1 MGRYEDDR
9 ARQIERENAEVVHVI
24 ETPLRIL
31 MELGKWLVV
40 GSLVFILVLVNQV
53 GWIVDLGERS
63 QRGRVEHN
71 NQVEGQIASGGFQSV
86 FDIDFRTQPDVTAK
100 YVENYDRFWDD
111 STPFGFGVGYGVTNR
126 TVKAFSLRKVGDGWG
141 QPDAG
146 IPYCMAALHVDR
158 RTNFFNDT
166 PGSWWA
172 SDDHPLNRNDDA
184 LDRKSARMQRDY
196 EVAAMMTAALR
207 STLAHM
213 KLGRPVSEV
222 RSPLYEDDYLHRA
235 ADPGYCDADSAAHDP
250 QYGVAGTRAYR
261 ATLLR
266 INLQHAP
273 VVRFRYPVG
282 IAFHLTRRVERR
294 ASDLRNKRSLNHQ
307 VQRHVRHAIAIRRQL
322 SHHFLQIIP
331 IHLRD
336 ILPDRDHLKR
346 IRLGRCRSC
355 CCRRGSRRSNWSR
368 CVRCIRRLAHR
379 HPTAQKEYRTN
390 LACHLV
396 LTANSPTAS
405 PHGRSPAYRSCPSP
419 AAASIQAA
427 PAPP

>member
-53 GWIVDLGERS
+53 GWVVDLGERS

-111 STPFGFGVGYGVTNR
+111 STPFGFSVGYGVTNR
-126 TVKAFSLRKVGDGWG
+126 TVKAFSLRKIGDGWG

-146 IPYCMAALHVDR
+146 IPYCMAALHVIR
-158 RTNFFNDT
+158 PTNFFNDT
-166 PGSWWA
+166 PDSWWA
-172 SDDHPLNRNDDA
+172 GDDHPLNRNDDA

-213 KLGRPVSEV
+213 KLGRPVIEV
-222 RSPLYEDDYLHRA
+222 RSPLYEDDYRHRP

-250 QYGVAGTRAYR
+250 RYGDAGTRAYR

-273 VVRFRYPVG
+273 VVRFRYVG
-282 IAFHLTRRVERR
+282 TDPESMDTDITRSQNQAE
-294 ASDLRNKRSLNHQ
+294 
-307 VQRHVRHAIAIRRQL
+307 IWGMC
-322 SHHFLQIIP
+322 
-331 IHLRD
+331 
-336 ILPDRDHLKR
+336 LPDSCTEGY
-346 IRLGRCRSC
+346 GRGTTLYADLFASHAPLTDEQM
-355 CCRRGSRRSNWSR
+355 
-368 CVRCIRRLAHR
+368 LA
-379 HPTAQKEYRTN
+379 E
-390 LACHLV
+390 
-396 LTANSPTAS
+396 
-405 PHGRSPAYRSCPSP
+405 
-419 AAASIQAA
+419 AAIMAMTTKDFWEQAA
-427 PAPP
+427 RENGITDMTAVEEVRKRAVNDLNLEFAMTDFRI

>member
-31 MELGKWLVV
+31 MDLGKWLVV

-53 GWIVDLGERS
+53 GWVVDLGERS

-71 NQVEGQIASGGFQSV
+71 NQVEGQIANHGFQSV

-111 STPFGFGVGYGVTNR
+111 STPFGFSVGYGVTNR
-126 TVKAFSLRKVGDGWG
+126 TVKAFSLRKIGDGWG

-146 IPYCMAALHVDR
+146 IPYCMAALHVIR
-158 RTNFFNDT
+158 PTNFFNDT
-166 PGSWWA
+166 PDSWWA
-172 SDDHPLNRNDDA
+172 GDDHPLNRNDDA

-213 KLGRPVSEV
+213 KLGRPVIEV
-222 RSPLYEDDYLHRA
+222 RSPLYEDDYRHRP

-250 QYGVAGTRAYR
+250 RYGDAGTRAYR

-273 VVRFRYPVG
+273 VVRFRYVG
-282 IAFHLTRRVERR
+282 TDPESMDTDITRSQNQAE
-294 ASDLRNKRSLNHQ
+294 
-307 VQRHVRHAIAIRRQL
+307 IWGMC
-322 SHHFLQIIP
+322 
-331 IHLRD
+331 
-336 ILPDRDHLKR
+336 LPDSCTEGY
-346 IRLGRCRSC
+346 GRGTTLYADLFASHAPLTDEQM
-355 CCRRGSRRSNWSR
+355 
-368 CVRCIRRLAHR
+368 LA
-379 HPTAQKEYRTN
+379 E
-390 LACHLV
+390 
-396 LTANSPTAS
+396 
-405 PHGRSPAYRSCPSP
+405 
-419 AAASIQAA
+419 AAIMAMTTKDFWEQAA
-427 PAPP
+427 RENGITDMTAVEEVRKRAVNDLNLEFAMTDFRI

>member
-31 MELGKWLVV
+31 MDLGKWLVV

-53 GWIVDLGERS
+53 GWVVDLGERS

-111 STPFGFGVGYGVTNR
+111 STPFGFSVGYGVTNR

-222 RSPLYEDDYLHRA
+222 RSPLYEDDYLHRP

-250 QYGVAGTRAYR
+250 RYGDAGTRAYR

-273 VVRFRYPVG
+273 VVRFRYVG
-282 IAFHLTRRVERR
+282 IVPESSDTDITRSQNQAE
-294 ASDLRNKRSLNHQ
+294 
-307 VQRHVRHAIAIRRQL
+307 IWGMC
-322 SHHFLQIIP
+322 
-331 IHLRD
+331 
-336 ILPDRDHLKR
+336 LPDSCTEGY
-346 IRLGRCRSC
+346 GRGTTLYADLFASHAPLTDEQM
-355 CCRRGSRRSNWSR
+355 
-368 CVRCIRRLAHR
+368 LAENAILAMA
-379 HPTAQKEYRTN
+379 TKEFWE
-390 LACHLV
+390 
-396 LTANSPTAS
+396 
-405 PHGRSPAYRSCPSP
+405 
-419 AAASIQAA
+419 QAA
-427 PAPP
+427 RENGITDLTSVEEVRKRAVHDLDMELCMTDFRV